1 MNINVDMPS
10 LGLLTSVG
18 GGYRLYI
25 ADKFKMDFSLG
36 YMYSTS
42 SDDQYWRSRQSAI
55 QLGVA
60 LVF

>member
-1 MNINVDMPS
+1 MPAF
-10 LGLLTSVG
+10 GLLTGVG

-25 ADKFKMDFSLG
+25 ADKFKMDLSLG
-36 YMYSTS
+36 YMYSTAGV
-42 SDDQYWRSRQSAI
+42 DKGWNSRQSAI